1 MSQGLNTIK
10 STHQVLSITTTKYIP
25 TKLSTIKIMFRERN
39 IIETIS
45 LGPSNTFWT
54 FLNREGEGLFVE
66 DYIKCD

>member
-1 MSQGLNTIK
+1 MYQGLNIIK
-10 STHQVLSITTTKYIP
+10 STLQERSITITKYIP

-45 LGPSNTFWT
+45 RGPNDTFWI